1 VCDMLLRTAVARCLD
16 ILRQM
21 QQSLS
26 RKNQFAEIGLSRLYD
41 TQLTAKYAYTGF
53 LGNQLLFSVI
63 VNIVA
68 VDI

>member
-1 VCDMLLRTAVARCLD
+1 
-16 ILRQM
+16 M

-41 TQLTAKYAYTGF
+41 IQLSAKYAYTGF

-63 VNIVA
+63 MNIVA